1 MKKQQKKMKQPYLWG
16 DRDKVLVA
24 TVKERA
30 EEVKRTLLPGFFV
43 EYQGKRIFSKKY
55 I

>member
-16 DRDKVLVA
+16 DRDKVLEA
-24 TVKERA
+24 TFKDRV

-43 EYQGKRIFSKKY
+43 EYHGNKIFSKKY